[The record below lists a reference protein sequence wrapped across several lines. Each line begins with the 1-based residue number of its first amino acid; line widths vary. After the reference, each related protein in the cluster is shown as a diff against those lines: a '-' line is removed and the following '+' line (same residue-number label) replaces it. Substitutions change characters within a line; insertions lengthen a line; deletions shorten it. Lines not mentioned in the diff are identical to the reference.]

1 MSSNTPVVMVSGT
14 QSVQGT
20 SPKQIEL
27 SSTVDSQ
34 ELSTL
39 IVKCSRILKYIND
52 NKKFNLIDT

>member
-1 MSSNTPVVMVSGT
+1 MVSGT

-27 SSTVDSQ
+27 SSTVNSQ

-39 IVKCSRILKYIND
+39 ICEMLE
-52 NKKFNLIDT
+52 NLEIHK